1 MPKAFA
7 GPRTFTV
14 SVTIGHEDLHTA
26 TATIV
31 IDADDIYQA
40 GIDAQVRY
48 LARKAEMMAGLR
60 EDTVLR

>member
-31 IDADDIYQA
+31 IDADDIPGRNRRPGAIPRTQGRDDGRSA
-40 GIDAQVRY
+40 
-48 LARKAEMMAGLR
+48 
-60 EDTVLR
+60 